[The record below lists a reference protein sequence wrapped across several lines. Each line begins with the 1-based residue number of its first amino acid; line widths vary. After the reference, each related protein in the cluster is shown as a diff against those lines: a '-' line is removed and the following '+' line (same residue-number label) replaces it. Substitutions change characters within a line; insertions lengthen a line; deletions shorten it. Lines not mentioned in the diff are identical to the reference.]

1 MLCKYTNI
9 FGKPKEGIHSIRIYD
24 IAIIDVILTIIFSFI
39 ISYYYKINFY
49 LVLTVLFIIGEILHL
64 IFCVNTTIINYITN
78 LVYY

>member
-1 MLCKYTNI
+1 MLCKYSNI